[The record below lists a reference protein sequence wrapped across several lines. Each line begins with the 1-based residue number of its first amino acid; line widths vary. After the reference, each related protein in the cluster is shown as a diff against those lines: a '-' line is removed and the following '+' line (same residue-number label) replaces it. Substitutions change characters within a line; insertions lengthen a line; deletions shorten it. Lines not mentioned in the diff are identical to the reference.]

1 MNNYDEEKYKLIK
14 ELREELEN
22 YRKARNVLY
31 TIAKVI
37 AIIAAAVVIFVILG
51 GDLLF

>member
-1 MNNYDEEKYKLIK
+1 MDNYDEEKYRLIK

-31 TIAKVI
+31 TIAKVF
-37 AIIAAAVVIFVILG
+37 AIIAAAIAIILILG
-51 GDLLF
+51 GGLLF

>member
-1 MNNYDEEKYKLIK
+1 MNNYDEEKYRLIK

-31 TIAKVI
+31 TIGKVLAVI
-37 AIIAAAVVIFVILG
+37 AVIAVIFVILG

>member
-31 TIAKVI
+31 TIAQVI